1 MSRTLSVRPLE
12 ACGPD
17 RDQSCDRLS
26 PEQLCARYA
35 DRVYRF
41 AAMVSRDL
49 DDAQD
54 LAQDALER
62 AIRGL
67 PKFDPSRGLL
77 EAWLWRIVVNSAH
90 DRGRAAKRR
99 QMLMERIIALTP
111 GQAALDPE
119 APEGLTDSDLI
130 QAVRS
135 LRPRQRA
142 VLALRFGADL
152 DYATLAKTL
161 GISPTAARVATCR
174 ALATLRSRLASADKE
189 VI

>member
-1 MSRTLSVRPLE
+1 MIRTLSARPLE

-17 RDQSCDRLS
+17 RDESCDRLS

-41 AAMVSRDL
+41 AAMVSRDP

-67 PKFDPSRGLL
+67 PKFDPSRGLT
-77 EAWLWRIVVNSAH
+77 EAWLWRIVVNSAR

-99 QMLMERIIALTP
+99 QMLVERITALTP
-111 GQAALDPE
+111 RTAPRDPE
-119 APEGLTDSDLI
+119 APAGLADSDLI
-130 QAVRS
+130 EAVHA

-152 DYATLAKTL
+152 DYATLARAL
-161 GISPTAARVATCR
+161 GMSPTAARVATCR
-174 ALATLRSRLASADKE
+174 ALATLRTRLAPTDKE
-189 VI
+189 VT